1 MGMLIANW
9 KKKLKESYESVVD
22 TKAENTKS
30 DENVDTTET
39 TEKPKRGR
47 KKKEEN

>member
-9 KKKLKESYESVVD
+9 KKKLKESYESVVE
-22 TKAENTKS
+22 TKSDESTKS
-30 DENVDTTET
+30 DENTEA

>member
-9 KKKLKESYESVVD
+9 KKKLKESYESVVE
-22 TKAENTKS
+22 TKSENTKS
-30 DENVDTTET
+30 DENMEA

>member
-9 KKKLKESYESVVD
+9 KKKLKESYESVVE
-22 TKAENTKS
+22 TKSESTKS
-30 DENVDTTET
+30 DENTEA

>member
-9 KKKLKESYESVVD
+9 KKKLKESYESVVE
-22 TKAENTKS
+22 TKSESIKS
-30 DENVDTTET
+30 DENTEAT
-39 TEKPKRGR
+39 EATEKPKRGR